1 MTNIVIAT
9 QPLRAYFPEV
19 TLAIILLIVGLVLLF
34 AEILLPGMVLG
45 ALALL
50 SIGGSVAAAYMNT
63 EYGHLFLAIALASIV
78 GFTFWFVLVF
88 PTTKFAKKLTSQTS
102 VGDLGIDYSTLLEQ
116 QGEAY
121 TDLRPSGKANINDQR
136 FDVVTEGFFWKK
148 AIPSGSSPLRG
159 NALSSEKHNLN
170 SQK

>member
-1 MTNIVIAT
+1 MQLSPFGLI
-9 QPLRAYFPEV
+9 FFEV
-19 TLAIILLIVGLVLLF
+19 TLAITLLIVGLVLLF

-102 VGDLGIDYSTLLEQ
+102 VGDLGIDHSTLLEQ

-136 FDVVTEGFFWKK
+136 FDVVTEGVFLEKGDPIRVIAIEGQRIVVRK
-148 AIPSGSSPLRG
+148 A
-159 NALSSEKHNLN
+159 
-170 SQK
+170 

>member
-1 MTNIVIAT
+1 MQFSPFGLI
-9 QPLRAYFPEV
+9 FSEV

-78 GFTFWFVLVF
+78 GFTLWFVLVF

-102 VGDLGIDYSTLLEQ
+102 VGDLGIDHSTLLEQ

-136 FDVVTEGFFWKK
+136 FDVVTEGVFLEKGDPIRVIAIEGQRIVVRK
-148 AIPSGSSPLRG
+148 A
-159 NALSSEKHNLN
+159 
-170 SQK
+170 

>member
-1 MTNIVIAT
+1 MQLSPFGLI
-9 QPLRAYFPEV
+9 FSEV

-78 GFTFWFVLVF
+78 GFTLWFVLVF

-102 VGDLGIDYSTLLEQ
+102 VGDLGIDHSTLLEQ

-121 TDLRPSGKANINDQR
+121 TDLRPSGKANINDRR
-136 FDVVTEGFFWKK
+136 FDVVTEGVFLEKGDPIQVIAIEGQRIVVRK
-148 AIPSGSSPLRG
+148 A
-159 NALSSEKHNLN
+159 
-170 SQK
+170 

>member
-1 MTNIVIAT
+1 M
-9 QPLRAYFPEV
+9 

-34 AEILLPGMVLG
+34 CRDSPAGMVLG

-63 EYGHLFLAIALASIV
+63 EYGHLFLAIALASVI
-78 GFTFWFVLVF
+78 GFTFWFVLIF
-88 PTTKFAKKLTSQTS
+88 PDNKICEKTNQPNQCWRF
-102 VGDLGIDYSTLLEQ
+102 GIDHSKLLEQ

-136 FDVVTEGFFWKK
+136 FDVVTEGVFLEKGDPIRVIAIEGQRVVVRK
-148 AIPSGSSPLRG
+148 A
-159 NALSSEKHNLN
+159 
-170 SQK
+170 

>member
-1 MTNIVIAT
+1 MQFSPFGLI
-9 QPLRAYFPEV
+9 FSEV

-63 EYGHLFLAIALASIV
+63 EYGHLFLAIALSSVI
-78 GFTFWFVLVF
+78 GFTFWFVLIF
-88 PTTKFAKKLTSQTS
+88 PNTRFAKTLTSQTS
-102 VGDLGIDYSTLLEQ
+102 VGDLGIDHSKLLDQ
-116 QGEAY
+116 QGEAF

-136 FDVVTEGFFWKK
+136 FDVVTEGVFLEKGDPIRVIAIEGQRVVVRK
-148 AIPSGSSPLRG
+148 A
-159 NALSSEKHNLN
+159 
-170 SQK
+170 

>member
-1 MTNIVIAT
+1 M
-9 QPLRAYFPEV
+9 

-88 PTTKFAKKLTSQTS
+88 PTTKFGKKLTSQTS
-102 VGDLGIDYSTLLEQ
+102 VGDLGIDHSTLLEQ

-136 FDVVTEGFFWKK
+136 FDVVTEGVFLEKGDPIRVIAIEGQRIVVRK
-148 AIPSGSSPLRG
+148 A
-159 NALSSEKHNLN
+159 
-170 SQK
+170 

>member
-1 MTNIVIAT
+1 MQLSPFGLI
-9 QPLRAYFPEV
+9 FSEV

-78 GFTFWFVLVF
+78 GFTLWFVLVF

-102 VGDLGIDYSTLLEQ
+102 VGDLGIDHSTLLEQ

-136 FDVVTEGFFWKK
+136 FDVVTEGVFLEKGDPIQVIAIEGQRIVVRK
-148 AIPSGSSPLRG
+148 A
-159 NALSSEKHNLN
+159 
-170 SQK
+170 

>member
-1 MTNIVIAT
+1 MQLSPFGLI
-9 QPLRAYFPEV
+9 FSEV

-78 GFTFWFVLVF
+78 GFTLWFVLVF

-102 VGDLGIDYSTLLEQ
+102 VGDLGIDHSTLLEQ

-136 FDVVTEGFFWKK
+136 FDVVTEGVFLEKGDPIQVI
-148 AIPSGSSPLRG
+148 AIEGQRIVVR
-159 NALSSEKHNLN
+159 KV
-170 SQK
+170 